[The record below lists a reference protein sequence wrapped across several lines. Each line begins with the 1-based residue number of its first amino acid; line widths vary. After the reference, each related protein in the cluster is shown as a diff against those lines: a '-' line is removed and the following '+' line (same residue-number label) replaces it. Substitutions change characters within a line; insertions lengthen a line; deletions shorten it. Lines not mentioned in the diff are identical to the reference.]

1 MTLASNIM
9 NLKVIVIMIMA
20 VHILYSQDEIK
31 IDGSPCGMHGSS
43 REGTKEYDQ
52 NPFKNRYN
60 IPVKSDFDTKLQLK
74 DFVNGKA
81 TEGKFLQT
89 KAVEITGYAY
99 DVKRGGVETCNCKTT
114 DPLFRDTHI
123 EITLNDQETEPENRF
138 IIEVTPRIRQ
148 VLADQGIDW
157 TTEALRENIKGH
169 MVKVQGWLFYDFS
182 HKTENYADD
191 PENSI
196 GRNNWRATS
205 WEIHPVTS
213 LEVIDA
219 MEPMI
224 AADIQ
229 DSEDVK
235 MGTPINLNNPPR
247 NNGSSLNTNNTMEA
261 NPLNIL
267 ILIILGAIL
276 GMVGQG
282 IRVIIGLKKVND
294 KALQENKNP
303 TDLIETKQLVLSLCI
318 AFAIGAIAGVLAAV
332 NSMDMSFTKSM
343 VVAFIGAGYAGTD
356 FIEGFMRKNTN
367 SITTANKPVVAP
379 NSPVNLVSGTG

>member
-1 MTLASNIM
+1 M
-9 NLKVIVIMIMA
+9 NLKFLIVCIIIIA
-20 VHILYSQDEIK
+20 VQELQSQDEIN
-31 IDGSPCGMHGSS
+31 IDGSPCGMHGSA
-43 REGTKEYDQ
+43 RTGTKEYEQ

-60 IPVKSDFDTKLQLK
+60 IPVKSDFDTRLQLK
-74 DFVNGKA
+74 DFVDGKA
-81 TEGKFLQT
+81 TENKFLQT
-89 KAVEITGYAY
+89 KAVEITGYVY
-99 DVKRGGVETCNCKTT
+99 DVKKGGVETCNCKTT

-123 EITLNDQETEPENRF
+123 EITLNDQETGPENRF

-148 VLADQGIDW
+148 ALADKGIDW
-157 TTEALRENIKGH
+157 TTEALKENIKGH

-191 PENSI
+191 PNNSI

-205 WEIHPVTS
+205 WEIHPITS
-213 LEVIDA
+213 LEIIDA
-219 MEPMI
+219 MEPMF
-224 AADIQ
+224 ATDMPVSDDAN
-229 DSEDVK
+229 
-235 MGTPINLNNPPR
+235 MGSPINLNKPTS
-247 NNGSSLNTNNTMEA
+247 NNSLSFNTNNTMEA

-303 TDLIETKQLVLSLCI
+303 TDLIETQQLVLSLFI

-332 NSMDMSFTKSM
+332 NSIDMSFSKSM
-343 VVAFIGAGYAGTD
+343 IVAFIGAGYAGTD
-356 FIEGFMRKNTN
+356 FIEGFIRKNPT
-367 SITTANKPVVAP
+367 VAK
-379 NSPVNLVSGTG
+379 